1 MENWMS
7 LFYVR
12 PVAPHVVVNALFL
25 YSFLGWMMECVV
37 IRLERGV
44 WENRG
49 FVHLPLCIIYGFGA
63 ILGYALLRP
72 FSANLAVLYVA
83 GAVMATAF
91 EYLTARLMLHFFGAL
106 WWDYTNHRWN
116 YKGILCLQS
125 TLGWGV
131 IAVLLF
137 VGMHRAVFGVVARI
151 PAEHRRGAGLRA
163 GVRLRAGL
171 WPEHAARRAARRRA
185 AVGLR
190 TRRGADCEMKKE
202 HACRRLYGVAVPD
215 DAAYLALVD
224 ELLASE
230 AVRSMD
236 AYNPARDDQLFAP
249 QHQCVVSELLLL
261 PRPRVGRRGRRA
273 RRAAARSVFVR
284 LAHLPP
290 QPRRAAARL

>member
-1 MENWMS
+1 MLKFMRGPAAAREGFVLENWMS

-137 VGMHRAVFGVVARI
+137 AGMHRAVFGVVARI
-151 PAEHRRGAGLRA
+151 PPNIGAALAFALVCAYALDFGLSM
-163 GVRLRAGL
+163 
-171 WPEHAARRAARRRA
+171 RRAVQRA
-185 AVGLR
+185 
-190 TRRGADCEMKKE
+190 
-202 HACRRLYGVAVPD
+202 
-215 DAAYLALVD
+215 DAQPSGCAHG
-224 ELLASE
+224 E
-230 AVRSMD
+230 
-236 AYNPARDDQLFAP
+236 
-249 QHQCVVSELLLL
+249 
-261 PRPRVGRRGRRA
+261 GRIA
-273 RRAAARSVFVR
+273 K
-284 LAHLPP
+284 
-290 QPRRAAARL
+290 